1 MTAVSHHRHK
11 GDIYSDHVSA
21 AANHPGQAQASRR
34 DSCDLPTYDQ
44 SFLISIFKLT
54 APKIELDKG
63 GTKRRRSDV
72 NWVYQRREAST
83 RRPGQDGNQMPVIH
97 VAGEPAQP
105 KIDELPTPTEPES
118 KSIAGASEPRR
129 FHVSRSMLAAAAN
142 KPTGCNIF
150 KKDRNGPTVFVERT
164 RRKLAP
170 KPRRSLAPHALLQSA
185 NESDEVQQ
193 RDLKRPGVAKKTPN
207 EATETKTALPESLTN
222 RANED
227 MSKIT
232 ADMNDWVLRE
242 VGANL
247 AQMDEDRKAEQ
258 RTPTRFKPKA
268 PVKRYQE
275 RHPATAGED
284 TEMSNTGTPTELS
297 DEDDDE
303 DWIIEEY
310 VRVPANYMAVD
321 VNPSDIGVL
330 VLEGDEDAMLFYG
343 SLNDDDDE
351 LAEDE
356 EDENAENHYTADY
369 PEDEVAS
376 DDEYGRNPYNFRTY
390 NASDDEEFD
399 ENDFDDEDELAM
411 EGDLDDDARMAR
423 IIERMKRQ
431 RLTTEQQLAQDYE

>member
-1 MTAVSHHRHK
+1 
-11 GDIYSDHVSA
+11 
-21 AANHPGQAQASRR
+21 
-34 DSCDLPTYDQ
+34 
-44 SFLISIFKLT
+44 
-54 APKIELDKG
+54 
-63 GTKRRRSDV
+63 
-72 NWVYQRREAST
+72 
-83 RRPGQDGNQMPVIH
+83 MPVIH

>member
-1 MTAVSHHRHK
+1 
-11 GDIYSDHVSA
+11 
-21 AANHPGQAQASRR
+21 
-34 DSCDLPTYDQ
+34 
-44 SFLISIFKLT
+44 
-54 APKIELDKG
+54 
-63 GTKRRRSDV
+63 
-72 NWVYQRREAST
+72 
-83 RRPGQDGNQMPVIH
+83 MPVIH
-97 VAGEPAQP
+97 VAGEPTQQ
-105 KIDELPTPTEPES
+105 KIEELPTPTEPEA
-118 KSIAGASEPRR
+118 KSIPGASEPRR

-142 KPTGCNIF
+142 KPAGGNIF
-150 KKDRNGPTVFVERT
+150 KKERHGPTVFVERT
-164 RRKLAP
+164 RKKLAP
-170 KPRRSLAPHALLQSA
+170 RPRRSLAPQALLHA
-185 NESDEVQQ
+185 AESDDVQQ
-193 RDLKRPGVAKKTPN
+193 KDLKRPGVSKKTPT
-207 EATETKTALPESLTN
+207 EAMETKSALPESLTN

-232 ADMNDWVLRE
+232 ANMNDWVLRE

-275 RHPATAGED
+275 RHPAAGGED

-297 DEDDDE
+297 DEDGDDE

-330 VLEGDEDAMLFYG
+330 VLEGDEDTMLFYG
-343 SLNDDDDE
+343 TLNDDDDE

-376 DDEYGRNPYNFRTY
+376 DDEYGRNPYSYRTY

-399 ENDFDDEDELAM
+399 ENDFDDEEEIAM